1 MQDEKKPTQVAI
13 VLTIIKVF
21 STSNLNPNLWRPENY
36 ISHITANIIVSD
48 FRSSWVHCSK

>member
-1 MQDEKKPTQVAI
+1 MQDEKKPTQAAI

-48 FRSSWVHCSK
+48 FRSSWIHCSK